1 MSSEPRAVPVAMQ
14 SMIDWM
20 HWIFTVALKEAD
32 VRQLRRACAGREEL
46 DLVAMDCETALA
58 DAGRT
63 GRPIRVADSERV
75 PLAEELERIDGLA
88 PELVR
93 LVYRLRDDA

>member
-20 HWIFTVALKEAD
+20 HWIFTVALQEAD
-32 VRQLRRACAGREEL
+32 VRQLQRACAGRDQL

-63 GRPIRVADSERV
+63 GRPIRVADWNGCRLQKSSSGST
-75 PLAEELERIDGLA
+75 GLR
-88 PELVR
+88 PSW
-93 LVYRLRDDA
+93 